1 MSATASTDIVKVDD
15 GQTTEIA
22 IDAPSSP
29 DPNMKLAL
37 PPSGFTEDEAKVL
50 EINGPHVIT
59 FGWGDHGRTGI
70 TKETYEMTQ
79 LSPRPIFLTIQEQI
93 KIAEEEAKLKR
104 KGKKKVPIQ
113 ACLFSKSVYSL
124 SLFFNFFF
132 FFFFKKI

>member
-37 PPSGFTEDEAKVL
+37 PPSGFTENEAKVL

-79 LSPRPIFLTIQEQI
+79 LSPRPIFLTIQVL
-93 KIAEEEAKLKR
+93 LKR
-104 KGKKKVPIQ
+104 KV
-113 ACLFSKSVYSL
+113 
-124 SLFFNFFF
+124 
-132 FFFFKKI
+132 

>member
-15 GQTTEIA
+15 GQTTENA
-22 IDAPSSP
+22 IGAPSSP

-104 KGKKKVPIQ
+104 KGKKNGCDSFATKR
-113 ACLFSKSVYSL
+113 
-124 SLFFNFFF
+124 
-132 FFFFKKI
+132 KKPPLLGRLTC